1 MARQYMKRCSTSF
14 IIREM
19 QIKSTGYHFT
29 PIKMAIIKEIINNKV
44 LHRMWKKVN
53 PVELLVRMQID
64 TAQFKKTH
72 VPQCSSQH
80 CLQSPGHESN
90 VHIHQQMN
98 G

>member
-1 MARQYMKRCSTSF
+1 
-14 IIREM
+14 
-19 QIKSTGYHFT
+19 
-29 PIKMAIIKEIINNKV
+29 
-44 LHRMWKKVN
+44 MWKKGN